1 MSIKRVNKGE
11 IVERQVLNA
20 LGYYQTSYKAHYDGF
35 AGNRTVQVKAVIDGN
50 YPSISYKYA
59 KSNTEKS
66 NIDMLD
72 KFIENLDILILAKAH
87 TETSGEVIVDEYK
100 MIEGEAIGEKLRP
113 IVKPM
118 YQGKKGKNPLPQLR
132 IMLNKKNWASL

>member
-1 MSIKRVNKGE
+1 MTKKRINKGE
-11 IVERQVLNA
+11 IIETQILQE
-20 LGYYQTSYKAHYDGF
+20 LGYYQTSYKAHFDGF
-35 AGNRTVQVKAVIDGN
+35 VGNRTVQVKAVIDGN

-59 KSNTEKS
+59 KSEKS

-72 KFIENLDILILAKAH
+72 KFVENLDILILAKAH
-87 TETSGEVIVDEYK
+87 TAESGEVVIDEYK
-100 MIEGEAIGEKLRP
+100 TIEGRAIGEKLRP

-118 YQGKKGKNPLPQLR
+118 YQGKKDKNPLPQLR